1 MRFYEVTAAAVDQSD
16 QRFDGFTVRR
26 QGMAGLGWHFTSL
39 VEAETEKQAE
49 AKFRKLP
56 RFRRT
61 ARLASADWRTV
72 AVFITPTTA
81 DERIDPE
88 PTESQLDQLMELH
101 VPEFDEADF
110 EKEFDLM
117 LKKHLQAIER
127 LMS

>member
-39 VEAETEKQAE
+39 VEAETETQAE

-72 AVFITPTTA
+72 AVFVTPTTE
-81 DERIDPE
+81 DKRLDPE
-88 PTESQLDQLMELH
+88 PTETQLDQLMELH

-117 LKKHLQAIER
+117 FKRHLQAMER
-127 LMS
+127 LLS